1 MIALHTLKP
10 EPGSKKRR
18 KRVGRGIGSGHG
30 KTAGRGTK
38 GQKARDTIP
47 PRFEGGQTPI
57 HRRLPVRVGFKNIN
71 RTEYAIVNVGTL
83 AARFQPNDEI
93 TPQRL
98 LERRIIRKLKD
109 GLKVLGEG
117 EITFPIT
124 VHAHAVSQSARAK
137 IEAAGGQVKIIG
149 EASSISAPT
158 SEG

>member
-1 MIALHTLKP
+1 MIQLHDLKP
-10 EPGSKKRR
+10 APGSKKRR

-38 GQKARDTIP
+38 GQKARDTVP

-57 HRRLPVRVGFKNIN
+57 HRRLPVRVGFRNIN
-71 RTEYAIVNVGTL
+71 RVEYAIVNVGTL

-93 TPQRL
+93 TPERL
-98 LERRIIRKLKD
+98 LQMRIIRKLKD

-117 EITFPIT
+117 EISFPIT

-137 IEAAGGQVKIIG
+137 IEAAGGQVKLIAQG
-149 EASSISAPT
+149 ES
-158 SEG
+158 

>member
-1 MIALHTLKP
+1 MIELHTLKP

-47 PRFEGGQTPI
+47 PRFEGGQTPL
-57 HRRLPVRVGFKNIN
+57 HRRLPVRVGFKNVN
-71 RTEYAIVNVGTL
+71 RTEYAIVNLSTL

-93 TPQRL
+93 TPERL
-98 LERRIIRKLKD
+98 LEMRIIRKLKD

-117 EITFPIT
+117 EINFPIT
-124 VHAHAVSQSARAK
+124 VHTHAISQSARAK
-137 IEAAGGQVKIIG
+137 IEAAGGQVKLI
-149 EASSISAPT
+149 E
-158 SEG
+158 E

>member
-1 MIALHTLKP
+1 MIQLHDLKP
-10 EPGSKKRR
+10 VPGSKKRR

-83 AARFQPNDEI
+83 AARFEPNAEI
-93 TPQRL
+93 TPGL
-98 LERRIIRKLKD
+98 LLKKRIIRKLKD

-117 EITFPIT
+117 EINFPIT
-124 VHAHAVSQSARAK
+124 VRAHAISQSARAK
-137 IEAAGGQVKIIG
+137 IEAAGGQVILL
-149 EASSISAPT
+149 E
-158 SEG
+158 E

>member
-1 MIALHTLKP
+1 MITLHSLKP
-10 EPGSKKRR
+10 APGSKKRR

-109 GLKVLGEG
+109 GLKVLGAG